1 MKELTTPKAILIGFF
16 MVAVSIASLP
26 YEGFIVKPAHAELSS
41 YDLNGIESALESIAS
56 ALRSIADTIRYK

>member
-26 YEGFIVKPAHAELSS
+26 YEGFLVKPAHAMAGRYAAETVTA
-41 YDLNGIESALESIAS
+41 LNEIVNRLDSIAE
-56 ALRSIADTIRYK
+56 AIRSK